1 MHSTYTCKSV
11 SYVVAIDR
19 QTDMGGGTSR
29 EMLVAARVG
38 KICRGRPA
46 CDVDV
51 LILGGGAAAI
61 LVTESPFTLIVN
73 MKQHLP
79 ERPTIDSD
87 GVLTSR
93 TR

>member
-1 MHSTYTCKSV
+1 MWWPQT
-11 SYVVAIDR
+11 DR
-19 QTDMGGGTSR
+19 LTDMGGGTSR

-38 KICRGRPA
+38 KMRRERSA

-51 LILGGGAAAI
+51 LILGGGASAT
-61 LVTESPFTLIVN
+61 LVTESPFTLIGN
-73 MKQHLP
+73 MGQHLP
-79 ERPTIDSD
+79 ERPTMDSD